1 MMKNLKAIREKAG
14 MKQKDFAAQFDIGNT
29 AYSSYEVGP
38 VQPKFATLKAIA
50 DKYEV
55 TLDYLLDFCDDPHG
69 SKYGGEFPLTL
80 EEKNLVKAWREAD
93 EKERRIIAATLE
105 EYGFELQ
112 EKDTDSEGV
121 S

>member
-1 MMKNLKAIREKAG
+1 MKNLRALRKSVSME
-14 MKQKDFAAQFDIGNT
+14 QEPFAAQFGIKPT
-29 AYSSYEVGP
+29 TWSSYEAGP
-38 VQPKFATLKAIA
+38 VVPKLATLKAIA

-80 EEKNLVKAWREAD
+80 EEKKLVEAWRDAD
-93 EKERRIIAATLE
+93 EKDRRIIAATLE